1 VYDVVGLK
9 RDPETVVE
17 NRKLDYELL
26 QRWIKYMEKPT
37 DKYKYKE
44 AWQAMM
50 KRTLAA
56 AAAGGGRGGRG
67 GATPPPAAA
76 PATAPAPATKVEPDP
91 CNRSRAGRPR
101 PESMPATPTAPGAPS
116 TPPVAGG
123 GGGGRRGGGGAAG
136 GGNAEVKKLAD
147 EFQENVIKV
156 MLVRKDLN
164 EENEVIIA
172 KSLDGTKKRNAPT
185 NPTSLSPTTISVPTA
200 DSVSRH
206 AGR

>member
-1 VYDVVGLK
+1 MCIRDRVGLK

-44 AWQAMM
+44 AWQAML

-76 PATAPAPATKVEPDP
+76 PATAPAPATKVEPTP
-91 CNRSRAGRPR
+91 AIAPA
-101 PESMPATPTAPGAPS
+101 PAATAESM
-116 TPPVAGG
+116 
-123 GGGGRRGGGGAAG
+123 
-136 GGNAEVKKLAD
+136 
-147 EFQENVIKV
+147 
-156 MLVRKDLN
+156 
-164 EENEVIIA
+164 
-172 KSLDGTKKRNAPT
+172 
-185 NPTSLSPTTISVPTA
+185 
-200 DSVSRH
+200 
-206 AGR
+206 